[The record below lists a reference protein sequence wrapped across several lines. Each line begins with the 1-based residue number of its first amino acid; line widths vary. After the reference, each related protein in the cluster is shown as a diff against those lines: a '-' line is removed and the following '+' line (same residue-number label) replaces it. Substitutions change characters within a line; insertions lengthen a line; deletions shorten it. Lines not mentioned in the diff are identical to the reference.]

1 MPIAK
6 KVFEQFV
13 IDGVAC
19 QETKGDRITVGIG
32 RPKAEQ
38 VRGRIHRGATPPE
51 DARAAAHRILAA
63 AGMGASASSSA
74 GEPSSSMKDSEAA
87 QARAAAAM
95 RYDLFGDSESSSIKH
110 LLDGVD
116 ALVERKRNQTDFYS
130 SNEQLRDRGSGERRR
145 PGQRVDGCKD
155 PQCIE
160 DRQELGAARVA
171 LAEKR
176 LELARLR
183 AALREAADGLAA
195 GDGKLDL
202 AAQSFQVAL
211 MEILDGVGVSG
222 GDDGDDD
229 DGDIDDVEPAA
240 RPEAAAGAGGGGGG
254 GEQQQQGGAAGVDAA
269 GMRRCR
275 TARAATGCRRSR
287 A

>member
-1 MPIAK
+1 MPIAE

-19 QETKGDRITVGIG
+19 QETKSDRITVGIG

-116 ALVERKRNQTDFYS
+116 ALVERKRRSRTGVGWVIAPM
-130 SNEQLRDRGSGERRR
+130 EHEHRRLLWVHR
-145 PGQRVDGCKD
+145 K
-155 PQCIE
+155 
-160 DRQELGAARVA
+160 
-171 LAEKR
+171 
-176 LELARLR
+176 
-183 AALREAADGLAA
+183 AALER
-195 GDGKLDL
+195 
-202 AAQSFQVAL
+202 
-211 MEILDGVGVSG
+211 
-222 GDDGDDD
+222 
-229 DGDIDDVEPAA
+229 
-240 RPEAAAGAGGGGGG
+240 GGGGHAPPRF
-254 GEQQQQGGAAGVDAA
+254 ERSDDTAAKAPE
-269 GMRRCR
+269 
-275 TARAATGCRRSR
+275 
-287 A
+287 